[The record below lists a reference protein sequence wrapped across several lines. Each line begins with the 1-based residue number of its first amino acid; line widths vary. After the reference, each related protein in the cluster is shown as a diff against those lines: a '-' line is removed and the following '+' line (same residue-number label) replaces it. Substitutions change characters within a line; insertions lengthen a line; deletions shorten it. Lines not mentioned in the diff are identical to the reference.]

1 MWALVTYRHAS
12 SRGQHREALAS
23 AMANDR
29 DPRSDL
35 GAYLGDE
42 LRRVR
47 LAAGID
53 SQELLAR
60 ELGFDRTVIVKAETG
75 SSPPSKDVA
84 PKVAARFPELCNG
97 LYVSLAE
104 IARKSNGPIPGWFA
118 DWLEAEREAHTL
130 RVWSPL
136 LVPGLLQTAD
146 YARTLFL
153 AAQFTE
159 DEANELTGARL
170 ARQAILEQP
179 EPPQVTF
186 VLDETVL
193 HRQIGSPVTMA
204 GQLGHI
210 ASVAE
215 LRNVNIHVLP
225 AADANAGLSGSF
237 SIASGDGVPD
247 TLLMETVED
256 HTTHDRAS
264 ARRAA
269 VIFDLVRRDA
279 LPRVPA
285 RTLILEASEQWKT
298 R

>member
-159 DEANELTGARL
+159 DEANELTGAGWR
-170 ARQAILEQP
+170 
-179 EPPQVTF
+179 
-186 VLDETVL
+186 
-193 HRQIGSPVTMA
+193 G
-204 GQLGHI
+204 
-210 ASVAE
+210 
-215 LRNVNIHVLP
+215 
-225 AADANAGLSGSF
+225 
-237 SIASGDGVPD
+237 
-247 TLLMETVED
+247 
-256 HTTHDRAS
+256 
-264 ARRAA
+264 RRSWSSQS
-269 VIFDLVRRDA
+269 R
-279 LPRVPA
+279 PR
-285 RTLILEASEQWKT
+285 
-298 R
+298 